1 MLLVGEVDV
10 CVLFLNVMRQLLSL
24 IELLLSFE
32 VILLLNLLFVLYVP
46 HLSKLLLFLAVL
58 VQVSTQVGGYG
69 VVEVFRE
76 VGVVDRLLRL
86 VVIPEDIS

>member
-46 HLSKLLLFLAVL
+46 HLSKLLLFLVVL

>member
-1 MLLVGEVDV
+1 MLLIGEIDV
-10 CVLFLNVMRQLLSL
+10 CVLFLNMMRQSLSL

-32 VILLLNLLFVLYVP
+32 IILLLNLLFVLYVP

-58 VQVSTQVGGYG
+58 VQVSTQVRGYR

-76 VGVVDRLLRL
+76 VRVVDRLFRL